1 MDSTKNKIVAIKG
14 GLGNQLFQ
22 YAFAKYL
29 NQTFNISIKLDI
41 SWFKKQSLRKF
52 ELDKFVINNSF
63 ENIDYPLSLINKI
76 TSYRSEKYFTKL
88 FKKTILPPINYF
100 NGYWQDNF
108 FAKYLNLDDDFKK
121 EKLNKIINEDYYII
135 HLRRGDFTKVKF
147 IMFYQ
152 IVITNPRLIF
162 IKIKKFMFCLQINRM
177 P

>member
-88 FKKTILPPINYF
+88 FKTILPPINYF

-121 EKLNKIINEDYYII
+121 KN
-135 HLRRGDFTKVKF
+135 
-147 IMFYQ
+147 
-152 IVITNPRLIF
+152 
-162 IKIKKFMFCLQINRM
+162 
-177 P
+177 